1 MLHLFLKFVIQC
13 IIHYFASTEFKIQS
27 ASKEFGMDVH
37 VPIQHQSILIN
48 INVYCSIHEEKNS
61 V

>member
-1 MLHLFLKFVIQC
+1 MLHFFFKFVIQC

-27 ASKEFGMDVH
+27 ASKEFGMDVN